1 MGGKPRGRGGNAG
14 VCREIHAKAS
24 LERTV
29 GIQPDDCG
37 ISNQVKLA
45 VLSLALASSE
55 TEGLGTRGRAK
66 HRKANRLF
74 QRTRLATI
82 GSGTWVLVTDVV
94 GTSASAQNTH
104 NFIRTVL

>member
-1 MGGKPRGRGGNAG
+1 
-14 VCREIHAKAS
+14 
-24 LERTV
+24 
-29 GIQPDDCG
+29 
-37 ISNQVKLA
+37 VKMA
-45 VLSLALASSE
+45 VLSLASAFSE

-82 GSGTWVLVTDVV
+82 GSGTWVLVTDPVR
-94 GTSASAQNTH
+94 TSASAQNTH